1 MVQPSHAVIAKPLF
15 SRAVIPNEVRD
26 LLVMSLLYGGWIAAL
41 GIRLSFALNSREN
54 SKNNRDAD
62 FEGRGSVPIVFAAV
76 LCFQELAASTIFECP
91 DCFYSIF
98 VR

>member
-41 GIRLSFALNSREN
+41 GIRLTFALNSREN

-62 FEGRGSVPIVFAAV
+62 FEGRG
-76 LCFQELAASTIFECP
+76 ECT
-91 DCFYSIF
+91 DCFRGGALFSGTCGVNTI
-98 VR
+98 